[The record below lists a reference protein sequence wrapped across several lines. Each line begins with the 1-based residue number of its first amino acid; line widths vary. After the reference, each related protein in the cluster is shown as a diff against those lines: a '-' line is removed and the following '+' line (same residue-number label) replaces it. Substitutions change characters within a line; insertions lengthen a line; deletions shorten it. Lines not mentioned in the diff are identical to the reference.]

1 MVSSP
6 LFFGQTLTANL
17 DCQSDG
23 SCRTTA
29 DLLDV
34 VVDVFHSDR
43 RRWTVSDG
51 FFRDS

>member
-1 MVSSP
+1 MTGAVRNSR
-6 LFFGQTLTANL
+6 QNLTANL
-17 DCQSDG
+17 DCQWNG

-29 DLLDV
+29 DLLDLSL
-34 VVDVFHSDR
+34 DVLYSDR